1 MAYGRG
7 YETGDEGADIA
18 FGMMRGVRAF
28 GDMMQQGQRIE
39 ADRMALEDEKGINAA
54 YEHIARKVGQTGDIS
69 VLDGDPL
76 MNTRHGTMAAGK
88 FLGQRAQNETSR
100 LQMLKS
106 MEAGDDHFYR
116 NTFRPMAFAAQEAF
130 QKGDIQRFGAIANEL
145 SAKSPLPYRI
155 EPTQDGNFR
164 VRFRSSADG
173 GWVDTGQTMTP
184 QEVMEQ
190 IGGII
195 GGEQKILAGADMRTR
210 IVNPRYLAAAAR
222 YRMGTIRSN
231 ADALAD
237 PKQWIPL
244 TKGGHTIWAVP
255 QNRHDDY
262 SAAPAYRI
270 VDEGGKM
277 SGMVPNLDTLLQQ
290 GWGRGDVK
298 AQLAGRQR
306 VGQGKSGA
314 SAGGYK
320 LTQGDVSMLTKYA
333 TREDPDSGEK
343 ITDFS
348 TVAFL
353 QDFVQRTGRSVPAA
367 IAAYEGNIKKA
378 MSKGA
383 SREQA
388 EQLTIAGMSGLM
400 ADRTGEMSQRMP
412 QTNSSPLPNMQP
424 EHNPLHPLQNKKIMQ
439 GILGAISNR
448 NLPQSATSPTKS
460 RNAGQLVTYPKNG
473 GTQWAIIGNDGMP
486 QDIAPEDARVY
497 SEEVSATERQ
507 RFKKRPPRVTIND
520 VLDELSSE
528 ELADWQTSGRL
539 PSRYNQVR

>member
-28 GDMMQQGQRIE
+28 GDIMQQGQRIE

-145 SAKSPLPYRI
+145 SARSPLPYRI

-173 GWVDTGQTMTP
+173 GWVDTGQAMTP

-195 GGEQKILAGADMRTR
+195 GGEQKILAGADMQTR

-333 TREDPDSGEK
+333 AFENPETGEK
-343 ITDFS
+343 SVDYGK
-348 TVAFL
+348 VAFL
-353 QDFVQRTGRSVPAA
+353 QDFIQRTGRTTSAA
-367 IAAYEGNIKKA
+367 IAAYDGNVKA
-378 MSKGA
+378 AMAKGA

-388 EQLTIAGMSGLM
+388 ERAAMVAMAQMISGGQAKQTAHSAQGNPSGREADSPKSKVARAVTGILSDTPVVETQNADGGWGSQALANARAAHN
-400 ADRTGEMSQRMP
+400 ADRMRNDEFNRAIEDAGYMR
-412 QTNSSPLPNMQP
+412 
-424 EHNPLHPLQNKKIMQ
+424 
-439 GILGAISNR
+439 GIGDSWETA
-448 NLPQSATSPTKS
+448 P
-460 RNAGQLVTYPKNG
+460 
-473 GTQWAIIGNDGMP
+473 GMP
-486 QDIAPEDARVY
+486 GDLRRDGWGADMERLRWKRQEDTRMQRRVQDAFGDMM
-497 SEEVSATERQ
+497 
-507 RFKKRPPRVTIND
+507 
-520 VLDELSSE
+520 
-528 ELADWQTSGRL
+528 
-539 PSRYNQVR
+539 